1 VSEFSTAATVHDNCF
16 CRVAIK
22 QKKAEPD
29 CANQSYNIGG
39 NLKYYP
45 SILHEMVKACFICGA
60 KDVRLFEIRSN
71 MKQRQKWFEA
81 FETFCG
87 KQIYEDNDKHNFLI
101 CICNIKYYK
110 NYGLLRN
117 L

>member
-1 VSEFSTAATVHDNCF
+1 MFLFLSVCLGKFQICQYFSRENSTDVNNVTT
-16 CRVAIK
+16 
-22 QKKAEPD
+22 Q
-29 CANQSYNIGG
+29 
-39 NLKYYP
+39 
-45 SILHEMVKACFICGA
+45 ILHEMVKACFICGA
-60 KDVRLFEIRSN
+60 KDVCLFEIRSN

-87 KQIYEDNDKHNFLI
+87 KQIYGDNDKHNLLI
-101 CICNIKYYK
+101 CICNIKDYK